1 MLSISRWY
9 HCYLR
14 RRKISSSISIDNCTK
29 IVLTILHSPGFIY
42 TFLLTH
48 TVYIKLCIVDSANTL
63 NFFLS
68 HTEYRTKIMTSVML
82 ENNERWEQLNE
93 TIWTWFLFRLCP
105 YQGTEELYRS
115 HPQDQAKYI
124 QGTPF
129 CSAILVVNSVT
140 GRPPGL

>member
-9 HCYLR
+9 YCYLR
-14 RRKISSSISIDNCTK
+14 RRKISSSISRDGCTK
-29 IVLTILHSPGFIY
+29 TVLTILHNPGFIY
-42 TFLLTH
+42 ALLLMY
-48 TVYIKLCIVDSANTL
+48 TVYIKLWIVDSANTL

-68 HTEYRTKIMTSVML
+68 QMEHRTKIMTSVML

-93 TIWTWFLFRLCP
+93 IIWTWFLFLLCP

-115 HPQDQAKYI
+115 HPRDQAQYI

-129 CSAILVVNSVT
+129 CSAILVVSRITV
-140 GRPPGL
+140 RPPGL